1 MDTLQIGSRREVCW
15 DELLMDTAEGVKVQM
30 HRPRYKG
37 VALELGELWEGNGS
51 GGYGC
56 VL

>member
-1 MDTLQIGSRREVCW
+1 MDALQIGSRREVCW
-15 DELLMDTAEGVKVQM
+15 DEYMMDSAEGVKVQM
-30 HRPRYKG
+30 HNPQYKG